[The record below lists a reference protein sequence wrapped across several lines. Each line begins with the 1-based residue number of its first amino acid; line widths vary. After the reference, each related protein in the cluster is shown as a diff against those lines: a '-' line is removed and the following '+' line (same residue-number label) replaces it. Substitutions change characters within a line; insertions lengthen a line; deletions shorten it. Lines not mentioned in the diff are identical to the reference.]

1 VSRIPKEVAAE
12 VIERANG
19 GCELP
24 GCLAFDP
31 SDTQPMQGPDLTLV
45 FHHRQARAMGGSKGR
60 DQDTAANLMYLHQG
74 CHRRVH
80 SAPLWAREHGYIVSQ
95 YQATPSPQRREPPRH
110 LGLVPELVQG
120 YRGRLKVVTGKTESF
135 RFHAVFVDMDGVKV

>member
-1 VSRIPKEVAAE
+1 MSRIPKDVAAA

-31 SDTQPMQGPDLTLV
+31 SDTQPMHGVDLDLI
-45 FHHRQARAMGGSKGR
+45 FHHRQARAMGGSKR
-60 DQDTAANLMYLHQG
+60 LQDTAANLMYLHQG

-80 SAPLWAREHGYIVSQ
+80 AAPLWARKHGYIVSQ
-95 YQATPSPQRREPPRH
+95 YAETP
-110 LGLVPELVQG
+110 
-120 YRGRLKVVTGKTESF
+120 
-135 RFHAVFVDMDGVKV
+135 